1 MLQRKQTL
9 WLLLAF
15 TSAILTFFFPFYSGD
30 KYVREHIFPNGE
42 FVGDTNFWVFVLTLL
57 TILCTGAAIGLF
69 KNRKL
74 QFRISLLALLFSALF
89 IVFYFKGIK
98 IHFSKGHLLL
108 SSVFAFVIPV
118 FIILALRGIRHD
130 EKLVKS
136 LNKLR

>member
-74 QFRISLLALLFSALF
+74 QFRISLPSTFIFGIGYCFLFQ
-89 IVFYFKGIK
+89 
-98 IHFSKGHLLL
+98 
-108 SSVFAFVIPV
+108 
-118 FIILALRGIRHD
+118 R
-130 EKLVKS
+130 
-136 LNKLR
+136 N

>member
-9 WLLLAF
+9 WLLIALAC
-15 TSAILTFFFPFYSGD
+15 SILTFFFPFYSGD
-30 KYVREHIFPNGE
+30 KYVREHIVPNGE
-42 FVGDTNFWVFVLTLL
+42 FVGDTSFWVFILTLI
-57 TILCTGAAIGLF
+57 TIFCSGTAIGLY

-74 QFRISLLALLFSALF
+74 QFRIGLLALLFSVLV

-98 IHFSKGHLLL
+98 IHFAKGHLLL
-108 SSVFAFVIPV
+108 TSVFALAVPV
-118 FIILALRGIRHD
+118 FIFLALRGIRHD

>member
-9 WLLLAF
+9 WLLIALAC
-15 TSAILTFFFPFYSGD
+15 SILTFFFPFYSGD
-30 KYVREHIFPNGE
+30 KYVREHIVPNGE
-42 FVGDTNFWVFVLTLL
+42 FVGDTSFWVFILTLI
-57 TILCTGAAIGLF
+57 TIFCSGTAIGLY

-74 QFRISLLALLFSALF
+74 QFRTGLLALLFSVLV

-98 IHFSKGHLLL
+98 IHFAKGHLLL
-108 SSVFAFVIPV
+108 TSVFAFAVPV
-118 FIILALRGIRHD
+118 FIFLALRGIRHD

>member
-9 WLLLAF
+9 WLLIALAC
-15 TSAILTFFFPFYSGD
+15 SILTFFFPFYSGD
-30 KYVREHIFPNGE
+30 KYVREHIVPNGE
-42 FVGDTNFWVFVLTLL
+42 FVGDTSFWVFILTLI
-57 TILCTGAAIGLF
+57 TIFCSGTAIGLY

-74 QFRISLLALLFSALF
+74 QFRIGLLALLFSVLV

-98 IHFSKGHLLL
+98 IHFAKGHLLL
-108 SSVFAFVIPV
+108 TSVFAFAVPV
-118 FIILALRGIRHD
+118 FIFLALRGIRHD

>member
-15 TSAILTFFFPFYSGD
+15 ACTFLTFIFPFYSGD
-30 KYVREHIFPNGE
+30 KYVREHIVPNGE
-42 FVGDTNFWVFVLTLL
+42 FTGDTSFGVFIFTLL
-57 TILCTGAAIGLF
+57 TLFCTGTTIFLY
-69 KNRKL
+69 KKRKL
-74 QFRISLLALLFSALF
+74 QFYIGLLALIFSVLT

-108 SSVFAFVIPV
+108 TSVFAFVVPV
-118 FIILALRGIRHD
+118 FIFLALRGIRHD